1 MALHYV
7 RQTRSPTKPGSRVC
21 LCFHERVFN
30 LIGVLNTFDLLTV
43 PEDDSPITELIRPAY
58 YVPPNK
64 KLDDLLKELQQRG
77 LHLAI
82 VVDEYGGCTGIVT
95 IEDIV
100 EEIVGEIEDEYDE
113 PLQKYTAY
121 DEDGYLI
128 DGDKEIVSV
137 NEELKLDL
145 PEGDYETIAGLMI
158 ENLEKIPTAGDQVEI
173 KGFRLT
179 VKEASKRKIN
189 SIIVRKISSEYP
201 PKPSQHISSESAETD
216 STNDGPTKP
225 EAVNPPSQ

>member
-1 MALHYV
+1 M
-7 RQTRSPTKPGSRVC
+7 
-21 LCFHERVFN
+21 
-30 LIGVLNTFDLLTV
+30 
-43 PEDDSPITELIRPAY
+43 IRPAY

-82 VVDEYGGCTGIVT
+82 VVDEYGGCIGIVT

-113 PLQKYTAY
+113 PIKKYEVY
-121 DEDGYLI
+121 DKDGYLI
-128 DGDKEIVSV
+128 DGDMEIGSV

-145 PEGDYETIAGLMI
+145 PEGDYETMAGLMI
-158 ENLEKIPTAGDQVEI
+158 ENLEKIPAAGDQVI
-173 KGFRLT
+173 LNGFRLT

-189 SIIVRKISSEYP
+189 SIIVRKIASEYP
-201 PKPSQHISSESAETD
+201 PKQPHT
-216 STNDGPTKP
+216 
-225 EAVNPPSQ
+225 PPP